1 MSTVSSN
8 DLNLKLWNAAT
19 DGDND
24 AVLAAIAAGA
34 DVNWNY
40 VSDTVITYN
49 FL

>member
-1 MSTVSSN
+1 MNS
-8 DLNLKLWNAAT
+8 KLWNAAT
-19 DGDND
+19 GGKND
-24 AVLAAIAAGA
+24 EVVAAIAAGA